1 MSVAPRCCICGRR
14 LRTMH
19 WICAPCKREHAI
31 ANQYPHWPEWAR
43 FLRIQEERRRTAGS
57 SRDVSLDT
65 VTERYPRPA
74 SQPGLYDHA
83 NRAAAY
89 ANAIRADW
97 PEMQHPTEVER
108 RLRARED
115 VDVCSGLAYA
125 PYPTEPENRAYRA
138 ANGIPER
145 A

>member
-14 LRTMH
+14 LRTTL
-19 WICAPCKREHAI
+19 WLCGPCRRQHEI
-31 ANQYPHWPEWAR
+31 PRSQSDWPSWLTYQ
-43 FLRIQEERRRTAGS
+43 FLEEQRRRRAGAS
-57 SRDVSLDT
+57 SDVSLDT

>member
-1 MSVAPRCCICGRR
+1 MPRSF
-14 LRTMH
+14 TD
-19 WICAPCKREHAI
+19 
-31 ANQYPHWPEWAR
+31 WPEWAR
-43 FLRIQEERRRTAGS
+43 LLKRDEQNRRRAGA

-74 SQPGLYDHA
+74 PQYGLYDHV

-108 RLRARED
+108 RLRARTD
-115 VDVCSGLAYA
+115 ADTCSGLAYA

-145 A
+145 D